1 MINFYRKGEDATS
14 DVDKMF
20 KYLCSKEN
28 DVVRSRTISI
38 RGRNVTF
45 ERTCGQVLDSTFGE
59 LCDRVGCYKFSLDI
73 YNIASNCF
81 ICSHLVLVII

>member
-59 LCDRVGCYKFSLDI
+59 LCDRVGCCKFSLDI
-73 YNIASNCF
+73 YNITSNCF
-81 ICSHLVLVII
+81 ICSHLVLVIT

>member
-14 DVDKMF
+14 DVDKVF

-28 DVVRSRTISI
+28 DVARSRTISI

-45 ERTCGQVLDSTFGE
+45 ERTCGQVLDSTFEE
-59 LCDRVGCYKFSLDI
+59 LCDRVGYYKFSLDM
-73 YNIASNCF
+73 YNITSNCF
-81 ICSHLVLVII
+81 IYSHLVLVII